1 MEQML
6 IQVKDQNKFKMLFEL
21 LMALN
26 FVDSVQTIPQTEVP
40 ETEVEPMD
48 FFSMAG
54 LWEGREVTLA
64 SIRQKA
70 WPRQEQ

>member
-1 MEQML
+1 MSLKNSWFMPDEADPHECRS
-6 IQVKDQNKFKMLFEL
+6 VAFGPN
-21 LMALN
+21 
-26 FVDSVQTIPQTEVP
+26 VQTIPQTEVP
-40 ETEVEPMD
+40 ETQAEPTD